1 VLTEVQTSFTL
12 LGTPYLEYHPVV
24 DLSSG
29 RLLGMEALVRWQHP
43 TEGRIPPDQLI
54 PRAEASG
61 DIGPLT
67 RWILTE
73 ACEQAKRW
81 SSSIQLGVNC
91 TVHQLL
97 RGDVTRAVAES
108 LEETGFCVGQ
118 LTLEVTEDA
127 IVDPDAAAHLKN
139 LSQMGVQ
146 LSVDDVGTNWSSF
159 ELLKRNSISTLKIDG
174 SFVAGLENSEGIN
187 RLVVET
193 VIHMAH
199 SLGMSAIV
207 ERIERAAQ
215 VDIVRG
221 FGADAAQG
229 FFFAQPMSGED
240 AAVFAGGPEIPQFS
254 FTATKTL
261 VRSPSVPAG
270 MTLQEAQAEP
280 ATAGDPGPDIRS
292 DDETD
297 TASDTVTGSGEPDTV
312 TGSDGEPDTVTGS
325 DGEPDT
331 VTGSDGETDT
341 VTGSGAPDTVTGSG
355 APDSNSDPNPEVADA
370 GAVSAGD
377 VSEAVDAAFAQ
388 GAAWAEEVDS
398 EAGQPAGTTTGPE
411 PRSDGH
417 PSEKS
422 QLDSGTDPEIDLTGE

>member
-1 VLTEVQTSFTL
+1 VLTDLQTSFTL

-43 TEGRIPPDQLI
+43 TEGRIPPDELI

-73 ACEQAKRW
+73 ACEQANRW
-81 SSSIQLGVNC
+81 SPSIQLGVNC

-108 LEETGFCVGQ
+108 LESTGFRGGQ

-127 IVDPDAAAHLKN
+127 IVDPDAATHLRN

-207 ERIERAAQ
+207 ERIERATQ

-229 FFFAQPMSGED
+229 FFFAQPMSSDD
-240 AAVFAGGPEIPQFS
+240 AAAFAGGPEIPQFS
-254 FTATKTL
+254 LVRTKTL
-261 VRSPSVPAG
+261 VRSQSVPAG
-270 MTLQEAQAEP
+270 LAMQEARTAPGAE
-280 ATAGDPGPDIRS
+280 A
-292 DDETD
+292 
-297 TASDTVTGSGEPDTV
+297 
-312 TGSDGEPDTVTGS
+312 
-325 DGEPDT
+325 
-331 VTGSDGETDT
+331 
-341 VTGSGAPDTVTGSG
+341 GAPAGTEAVGPTGT
-355 APDSNSDPNPEVADA
+355 DEVGGPDA
-370 GAVSAGD
+370 GAGQPEAPAPAGPPTHGD
-377 VSEAVDAAFAQ
+377 VAGAVDEAFAQ

-398 EAGQPAGTTTGPE
+398 AADAVGDHSAGPDDLSGPASPE
-411 PRSDGH
+411 
-417 PSEKS
+417 KA
-422 QLDSGTDPEIDLTGE
+422 QLGTDPEPEHPLDDE

>member
-1 VLTEVQTSFTL
+1 MLTEVQTSFTL

-108 LEETGFCVGQ
+108 LEETGFCGGQ

-270 MTLQEAQAEP
+270 MTLQEAPAEP

-297 TASDTVTGSGEPDTV
+297 TASDTVTGS
-312 TGSDGEPDTVTGS
+312 DGEPDTVTGS
-325 DGEPDT
+325 DGEPGMDT
-331 VTGSDGETDT
+331 GPAATDPETGPTATDT
-341 VTGSGAPDTVTGSG
+341 VTGSGAPDS
-355 APDSNSDPNPEVADA
+355 DSDPDPEVADA
-370 GAVSAGD
+370 GAASAGD